1 MYRVFNMGHR
11 MELFVPET
19 LAEKLIEIAASFKL
33 EASVIGHVESSGT
46 PQLTIISEHGKFVY

>member
-1 MYRVFNMGHR
+1 MGHR

-33 EASVIGHVESSGT
+33 EAGVIGHVESSGT